1 MQTSTDNLQTETTE
15 QCQLL
20 GYKDGETVYYRAIA
34 DNKPRKLSAKFPA
47 NPSELVNLNNDGF
60 NIYLVVNGGGDKD
73 ADITTC
79 KAIFYEHDDRPKEDQ
94 LFLWQSLELPEPTFQ
109 VDTGGKSIHSY
120 WVFDEP
126 IAVDLW
132 KILQTELLNFS
143 KADRTIKN
151 PSRVMRLAGF
161 KHQKTGE
168 LSTIVSKS
176 GNRYSYDKLRS
187 LVPPTPVVV
196 KEKKQ
201 KPAAEASPKPPIP
214 KATTPSGT
222 AIPLENCLAH
232 SNRDLLRGVSEGGR
246 NDSGATL
253 VRDLISTANYLDSI
267 GTLYIGDARSLFD
280 DFCTR
285 CDPSLDDAEAQTIWD
300 SAQRD
305 NPSPSC
311 PPDAIAN
318 ILNAWNKEN
327 DPNYVAP
334 IEERKLGYYTSPHE
348 GLVLVHK
355 GKDDG
360 EGEPTKVTTKIGNH
374 LEAIAVVDNP
384 EQNQSALLLEFK
396 TFQGHIRRVVI
407 LRSDLAGDGTAIISM
422 LMGLG
427 YAFKRKQKAPLLDYL
442 HGLGIGISKKYTVTE
457 STGWVGESFVMPHKT
472 YGDVDLRFRDID
484 PIPDVITEIKG
495 TLQGWKDNVAAH
507 CAGNS
512 RSILALGS
520 SFAAPLLPIVD
531 VESGGFH
538 LVGAT
543 SQGKTTILSIAAS
556 VTGLKTVSSWRTT
569 DNALEGGL
577 AASNHLCLPLD
588 ELNQADPRKV
598 GSIVYML
605 GNGIG
610 KGRSTKEGTNRK
622 SKTWLTLVLSSGETT
637 IGKFMELAGEVI
649 KGGQEV
655 RLPNIPAIPENS
667 KYGCFETIHGADT
680 AAQFVAALDAAVKE
694 HRGMALD
701 AFLSR
706 LVVDAV
712 DPTFAG
718 NLSKQ
723 VHLIAAK
730 LCEGTKDSAIGRV
743 AKRFAL
749 VQVALGLAHK
759 YGLLPFDVEQVGWGV
774 SECFN
779 AWLKA
784 RGGDGSIEIKNAV
797 DRIEHLL
804 VINEFSDRVFTL
816 PDNNDRVVRN
826 LLACRKLDFDG
837 QTEEFWVPS
846 SVFDKEFCDGV
857 NKTELVKELQRLG
870 WLIPPRKDGK
880 STHQR
885 SIKGK
890 AKYYFVFGKRENGSE
905 GSEGSEGNSSN
916 EDGVKVVDPPT
927 SLHYP
932 KITSEGGEGS
942 PPKNDSSLHHLHHPK
957 ITSEGSV
964 EGHNHYPASVLDLSS
979 LPSPPSPLKTGTR
992 NPILEKYLKVGD
1004 RVKYIGDNKSLQ
1016 AQYAGALEIFEIKG
1030 DSYTCKKPSGSLT
1043 SWIELEDL
1051 QLAEVA

>member
-1 MQTSTDNLQTETTE
+1 VPTTAKFKNRKLIPLFYPMPNDFSPSIE
-15 QCQLL
+15 QLQLL
-20 GYKDGETVYYRAIA
+20 GYQQDELFYPRALGGEY
-34 DNKPRKLSAKFPA
+34 PRMLSAKFPA
-47 NPSELVNLNNDGF
+47 IPPELADLNDRGS
-60 NIYLVVNGGGDKD
+60 NIYFVVNGGGNTDED
-73 ADITTC
+73 VITC
-79 KAIFYEHDDRPKEDQ
+79 KAIFYEHDNLPKEDQ
-94 LFLWQSLELPEPTFQ
+94 LYLWQSKRLPEPTFQ

-120 WVFDEP
+120 WVFDKP
-126 IAVDLW
+126 IDRDLW
-132 KILQTELLNFS
+132 KILQTDLLNFS
-143 KADRTIKN
+143 DADRTIKN
-151 PSRVMRLAGF
+151 QSRVMRLAGF

-168 LSTIVSKS
+168 VASIVSKS
-176 GNRYSYDKLRS
+176 GTKYSYDEIRA
-187 LVPPTPVVV
+187 LVPPTPVLV
-196 KEKKQ
+196 KKTKQ
-201 KPAAEASPKPPIP
+201 KQKHKQDRKPS
-214 KATTPSGT
+214 TPRAVNPST
-222 AIPLENCLAH
+222 VAIPLENCLAH
-232 SNRDLLRGVSEGGR
+232 SNRDLLRGVGEGGR

-253 VRDLISTANYLDSI
+253 ARDLIGTANYLDSI
-267 GTLYIGDARSLFD
+267 GTLHIGDARSLFD
-280 DFCTR
+280 DFCSR
-285 CDPSLDDAEAQTIWD
+285 CNPNLDDVEAQTIWD
-300 SAQRD
+300 SAEGD
-305 NPSPSC
+305 NPEPSC

-318 ILNAWNKEN
+318 IVNAWNKEN

-334 IEERKLGYYTSPHE
+334 IEERKLGYYTSQND

-355 GKDDG
+355 GKDT
-360 EGEPTKVTTKIGNH
+360 EGELTKVTTKIGNH

-396 TFQGHIRRVVI
+396 TFQGYIRRVVI

-457 STGWVGESFVMPHKT
+457 STGWVNESFVMPHKT
-472 YGDVDLRFRDID
+472 YGDPDLRYRDID

-622 SKTWLTLVLSSGETT
+622 SKVWQAMVLSSGETT
-637 IGKFMELAGEVI
+637 IGKFMELAGESI

-655 RLPNIPAIPENS
+655 RLPNVPAIPENS

-680 AAQFVAALDAAVKE
+680 AAQFVSALDAAVKE

-759 YGLLPFDVEQVGWGV
+759 YDLLPFDVEQVEWGV

-804 VINEFSDRVFTL
+804 VTNEFSDRVFTL
-816 PDNNDRVVRN
+816 PDNNDRAVRN
-826 LLACRKLDFDG
+826 LLAYRAVGFEG
-837 QTEEFWVPS
+837 MTEEFLVPT
-846 SVFDKEFCDGV
+846 SVFDREFCDGV

-870 WLIPPRKDGK
+870 MMSPPRSDGK
-880 STHQR
+880 AIR
-885 SIKGK
+885 ARRVKGK
-890 AKYYFVFGKRENGSE
+890 QSNFYVFPKCENSGDAGDAGDAGTCNPIPVTVLPASPLHHHPKTA
-905 GSEGSEGNSSN
+905 GDAG
-916 EDGVKVVDPPT
+916 DAVDALSQP
-927 SLHYP
+927 
-932 KITSEGGEGS
+932 
-942 PPKNDSSLHHLHHPK
+942 LHHLHHRPK
-957 ITSEGSV
+957 TAGDADIATQNPLGQTVSATAS
-964 EGHNHYPASVLDLSS
+964 PAS
-979 LPSPPSPLKTGTR
+979 PASPTKTGLG
-992 NPILEKYLKVGD
+992 NSIDMNDE
-1004 RVKYIGDNKSLQ
+1004 
-1016 AQYAGALEIFEIKG
+1016 
-1030 DSYTCKKPSGSLT
+1030 
-1043 SWIELEDL
+1043 
-1051 QLAEVA
+1051 EVVRDEC

>member
-1 MQTSTDNLQTETTE
+1 MTTDFSPSIE
-15 QCQLL
+15 QLQLL
-20 GYKDGETVYYRAIA
+20 GYQQDELVYYRAIA
-34 DNKPRKLSAKFPA
+34 DDKPRKLSAKFPVI
-47 NPSELVNLNNDGF
+47 PSELDTFNNEGF
-60 NIYLVVNGGGDKD
+60 NIYVVVNGGGDKD
-73 ADITTC
+73 ADVVAC
-79 KAIFYEHDDRPKEDQ
+79 KTIFYEHDDLAKEDQ
-94 LFLWQSLELPEPTFQ
+94 LFLWQSLGLPEPTLQ
-109 VDTGGKSIHSY
+109 IDTGGKSIHSY
-120 WVFDEP
+120 WVFDKP
-126 IAVDLW
+126 VAVDLW
-132 KILQTELLNFS
+132 KILQADLLNFS
-143 KADRTIKN
+143 DADRTIKN

-161 KHQKTGE
+161 KHQKTSE
-168 LSTIVSKS
+168 VASIVSKS
-176 GNRYSYDKLRS
+176 GTKYSYDELRS

-201 KPAAEASPKPPIP
+201 KQKSAAGTSPKPPMP
-214 KATTPSGT
+214 KATTPSSI

-253 VRDLISTANYLDSI
+253 ARDLIGTANYLDSI
-267 GTLYIGDARSLFD
+267 GTLHIGDAHSLFN
-280 DFCTR
+280 DFCAR
-285 CDPSLDDAEAQTIWD
+285 CSPSLDDAEAQAIWD
-300 SAQRD
+300 SAEGD

-318 ILNAWNKEN
+318 ILNVWNKEN
-327 DPNYVAP
+327 DPNYVTP
-334 IEERKLGYYTSPHE
+334 LEERKLGYYTSPHE

-472 YGDVDLRFRDID
+472 YGDADLRYRDID

-512 RSILALGS
+512 RALLALGS

-622 SKTWLTLVLSSGETT
+622 SKVWLTLVLSSGETT
-637 IGKFMELAGEVI
+637 IGKFMELAGESI

-655 RLPNIPAIPENS
+655 RLPNVPAIPENS

-680 AAQFVAALDAAVKE
+680 AAQFVSALDAAVKE

-706 LVVDAV
+706 LVVDTV

-759 YGLLPFDVEQVGWGV
+759 YDLLPFDVGEVEWGV

-779 AWLKA
+779 SWLKA
-784 RGGDGSIEIKNAV
+784 RGGDGSIEIKNAIE
-797 DRIEHLL
+797 RIEHLL
-804 VINEFSDRVFTL
+804 VTNEFSDRVFTL
-816 PDNNDRVVRN
+816 PNNSDRPVRN
-826 LLACRKLDFDG
+826 LLAYRKLDFDG

-885 SIKGK
+885 SIAGK
-890 AKYYFVFGKRENGSE
+890 AKYYFVFGKRENSGEGSE
-905 GSEGSEGNSSN
+905 GSEGSSSN
-916 EDGVKVVDPPT
+916 EDSDKVTAPSP
-927 SLHYP
+927 SLHHP
-932 KITSEGGEGS
+932 QIASEGSEGS
-942 PPKNDSSLHHLHHPK
+942 PPKNDSSLHHLHHPSLA
-957 ITSEGSV
+957 SEGSV
-964 EGHNHYPASVLDLSS
+964 EGHTHYPASVLDLLS
-979 LPSPPSPLKTGTR
+979 LPSLPSPLKTDIG
-992 NPILEKYLKVGD
+992 NSISEKSLKVGD
-1004 RVKYIGDNKSLQ
+1004 RVRYVGQSHQHRGSFGRVISAEGDL
-1016 AQYAGALEIFEIKG
+1016 
-1030 DSYTCKKPSGSLT
+1030 YTCDFMGMTAKGLT
-1043 SWIELEDL
+1043 SVDV
-1051 QLAEVA
+1051 EVI

>member
-1 MQTSTDNLQTETTE
+1 MSIITEPHAQRFKDSAIE
-15 QCQLL
+15 QVQLL
-20 GYKDGETVYYRAIA
+20 GYKDGESVFFRAIA
-34 DNKPRKLSAKFPA
+34 DNKPRKLSANFPVI
-47 NPSELVNLNNDGF
+47 PSEISTLSDEGF

-73 ADITTC
+73 ADVIVC
-79 KAIFYEHDDRPKEDQ
+79 KAIFYEHDNLPKEDQ
-94 LFLWQSLELPEPTFQ
+94 LYLWQSLGLPEPTFQ

-126 IAVDLW
+126 ISVDLW
-132 KILQTELLNFS
+132 KPLQTDLLNFS
-143 KADRTIKN
+143 GADRTIKN

-161 KHQKTGE
+161 KHQKTGVVA
-168 LSTIVSKS
+168 SIVSKS
-176 GNRYSYDKLRS
+176 GTKYSYDELRS
-187 LVPPTPVVV
+187 LVPPTPVAV
-196 KEKKQ
+196 KEKKHKQ
-201 KPAAEASPKPPIP
+201 QPAAGTSPKPPTP
-214 KATTPSGT
+214 KATTPSGI

-232 SNRDLLRGVSEGGR
+232 SNRDLLSGVNEGGR

-253 VRDLISTANYLDSI
+253 ARDLIGTANYLDSI
-267 GTLYIGDARSLFD
+267 GTLYIGDARSMFD
-280 DFCTR
+280 DFCSR
-285 CDPSLDDAEAQTIWD
+285 CNPPLDNIEADTIWD

-305 NPSPSC
+305 NPEPSC

-318 ILNAWNKEN
+318 ILNPWYKEH
-327 DPNYVAP
+327 DPHYVEP
-334 IEERKLGYYTSPHE
+334 QEERKLGYHTSSHE
-348 GLVLVHK
+348 GLIYVHM
-355 GKDDG
+355 GKDADG
-360 EGEPTKVTTKIGNH
+360 EPHKVNTRIGNH

-396 TFQGHIRRVVI
+396 TFQGHIRQVVI

-427 YAFKRKQKAPLLDYL
+427 YSFKRKQKAPLLDYL

-457 STGWVGESFVMPHKT
+457 STGWVGKSFVMPHKT
-472 YGDVDLRFRDID
+472 YGDVDLRFRDIE
-484 PIPDVITEIKG
+484 PSPEVITETKG
-495 TLQGWKDNVAAH
+495 TLQGWKDNVAAR

-512 RSILALGS
+512 RSILALGA

-622 SKTWLTLVLSSGETT
+622 SKVWLTLVLSSGETT

-655 RLPNIPAIPENS
+655 RLPNVPAIPENS
-667 KYGCFETIHGADT
+667 SYGCFETIHGADT
-680 AAQFVAALDAAVKE
+680 AAQFVSALDAAVKE
-694 HRGMALD
+694 HRGTALD

-706 LVVDAV
+706 LVVDIA
-712 DPTFAG
+712 DSTFAG
-718 NLSKQ
+718 NISKQ
-723 VHLIAAK
+723 VHLVATE

-759 YGLLPFDVEQVGWGV
+759 YDLLTWGVEQITWGV

-804 VINEFSDRVFTL
+804 VTNEFSDRVFTL
-816 PDNNDRVVRN
+816 PENNDRAVRN
-826 LLACRKLDFDG
+826 LLAYRKLDFDG

-857 NKTELVKELQRLG
+857 NKTELVKELQRLD

-890 AKYYFVFGKRENGSE
+890 AKYYFVFGKRENDGEGGEGSEGSSSNAHDKQVIEPSPNLHRSKNTSE
-905 GSEGSEGNSSN
+905 GSEGSSPET
-916 EDGVKVVDPPT
+916 DPN
-927 SLHYP
+927 LHYLHQP
-932 KITSEGGEGS
+932 SPASEGEVKAKNAYGVSTLAS
-942 PPKNDSSLHHLHHPK
+942 P
-957 ITSEGSV
+957 
-964 EGHNHYPASVLDLSS
+964 S
-979 LPSPPSPLKTGTR
+979 LPSPPSPQKTDIGNSISKT
-992 NPILEKYLKVGD
+992 LSD
-1004 RVKYIGDNKSLQ
+1004 RESD
-1016 AQYAGALEIFEIKG
+1016 F
-1030 DSYTCKKPSGSLT
+1030 
-1043 SWIELEDL
+1043 
-1051 QLAEVA
+1051 